1 MNLLAAGIDVYS
13 TVNVQHLETLNDVV
27 SGIAG
32 IRVWETVPDRS
43 STKPTKWCWSIY
55 RPTTCCSA

>member
-1 MNLLAAGIDVYS
+1 LLAAGIDVYS

-43 STKPTKWCWSIY
+43 STRPTKWYWSIY